1 MDAQEIS
8 EITRQ
13 VVLDADCESVWE
25 LLVDEQARA
34 DWLDDDRALD
44 VVQTEYARAI
54 TWRWD
59 APDDRGVTSTVTIT
73 LEQTDDDRTVLTV
86 TERGAAAA
94 DCSVAEA
101 SIDVG
106 AWDRRLLGLELRC
119 GIRADVFAGV

>member
-1 MDAQEIS
+1 M
-8 EITRQ
+8 
-13 VVLDADCESVWE
+13 
-25 LLVDEQARA
+25 
-34 DWLDDDRALD
+34 
-44 VVQTEYARAI
+44 
-54 TWRWD
+54 
-59 APDDRGVTSTVTIT
+59 TIT

-86 TERGAAAA
+86 TERGAATA